1 MLPLPARFSQK
12 HTAALALRNGGYPM
26 ATETLKKTAAATLDA
41 VETPTDAAQ
50 SETRNNEP
58 NVSVYLPPLEV
69 DTTSG
74 KVDQSV
80 TVVIN
85 GKIWRIQRG
94 ETVSVPASVYTVLKE
109 SGRFPKNV

>member
-1 MLPLPARFSQK
+1 
-12 HTAALALRNGGYPM
+12 M
-26 ATETLKKTAAATLDA
+26 ATETIKKTVNATLEP
-41 VETPTDAAQ
+41 VEPATEAAQ
-50 SETRNNEP
+50 SEPLNDEP
-58 NVSVYLPPLEV
+58 AVSVYLPPLEV

-74 KVDQSV
+74 KVDQTV

-94 ETVSVPASVYTVLKE
+94 ETVSVPSSVYTVLKE